1 MAKQLP
7 PGPGRQQQAQAK
19 TTHGPIDRV
28 PCPHCGK
35 PLDFRQLNAQQLLD
49 TGHKVSCD
57 YCKNMMAVAGIH
69 AVQLVVVRPDTG
81 TSVAVAGRSAP
92 ARQATTMSPAQ
103 AQRLLRGGGRR

>member
-7 PGPGRQQQAQAK
+7 PGRQQQAQAK

-49 TGHKVSCD
+49 TGHMVSCD
-57 YCKNMMAVAGIH
+57 YCKHMMAVAGIH
-69 AVQLVVVRPDTG
+69 VVQVVVVRPDAG
-81 TSVAVAGRSAP
+81 NAIAVAQRSSP
-92 ARQATTMSPAQ
+92 ARQASTMSPAQ
-103 AQRLLRGGGRR
+103 VQRLLRGGRR